1 MSIYNW
7 PSEIIGETIRK
18 TLFMNIGLTPSEYH
32 WKFSIEQER
41 MLEDEVVWV
50 IDLGVTRKEN

>member
-7 PSEIIGETIRK
+7 PSEIIGETIRQ
-18 TLFMNIGLTPSEYH
+18 TLFTNIGLHPSHYH